1 MLPTFQTKKKRDQIA
16 SQPDSQSQERAKK
29 NLFNLKTYSKSISLV
44 FNFYYTDLLNITI
57 FHSGEID

>member
-1 MLPTFQTKKKRDQIA
+1 MLPTFQNKKKRDQIA

-29 NLFNLKTYSKSISLV
+29 NLFNLKTYSKSISLA
-44 FNFYYTDLLNITI
+44 FNFYYSGLNITH